1 MKKERLYSLDL
12 LRGLDMM
19 LLTVIGPVLRGAGR
33 LWHFPKGF
41 MDQFNHPWGGF
52 TLWDIIMPLFIFM
65 CGAAVPFALGR
76 RLDENCRPTPAFWKH
91 VLWRFVM
98 LWVLGMCVQG
108 SLLTFD
114 PLKIS
119 PYCNTLQTIA
129 AGYLITA
136 LVMLVPSK
144 AFRIA
149 APVAMLAAYGLIV
162 HFGGDYTKE
171 GNVTWIVE
179 KKILAYLVPAKSMR
193 FQPGGGYTWFL
204 PTLVFGAITLAGYHA
219 TEILRSER
227 TQKAKATILFAYGA
241 ASLAIGWALVPMGV
255 PMIKQF
261 FTVSFTFQA
270 IGWSVLALA
279 ALYVLTDIYKWRRGL
294 SPVILFGQ
302 YALTAYL
309 LHTLFAPALRALAN
323 VFVQGLPR
331 FFGADAQTLVLPLA
345 ESVLIVLA
353 LLAWRRIKTGVP
365 VGRAS

>member
-1 MKKERLYSLDL
+1 MEAKERLYSLDL

-19 LLTVIGPVLRGAGR
+19 LLTVIGPIFRAAGN
-33 LWHFPKGF
+33 LWHFPKGV
-41 MDQFNHPWGGF
+41 MAQFDHPWGGF

-76 RLDENCRPTPAFWKH
+76 RLDAEGRPTAAFWKH
-91 VLWRFVM
+91 VLWRFAM

-108 SLLTFD
+108 DLLTLD

-129 AGYLITA
+129 AGYLVTA
-136 LVMLVPSK
+136 LVMLAPSK

-149 APVAMLAAYGLIV
+149 APIAMLAAYGLVV

-179 KKILAYLVPAKSMR
+179 KKILSCILPAESMR
-193 FQPGGGYTWFL
+193 FQVRGGYTWFL

-219 TEILRSER
+219 TEILRSGR
-227 TQKAKATILFAYGA
+227 TQKAKAAILFAYGA

-261 FTVSFTFQA
+261 FTVSFTLQA

-279 ALYVLTDIYKWRRGL
+279 VLYVLTDILKWRRGL

-302 YALTAYL
+302 FALTAYL
-309 LHTLFAPALRALAN
+309 LHTLFAGALIAFAGT
-323 VFVQGLPR
+323 FVQGAPR
-331 FFGADAQTLVLPLA
+331 LFGKAAQPLVLAIA
-345 ESVLIVLA
+345 EGAVVYAA
-353 LLAWRRIKTGVP
+353 LLVRRHLKSRSP
-365 VGRAS
+365 SCAS